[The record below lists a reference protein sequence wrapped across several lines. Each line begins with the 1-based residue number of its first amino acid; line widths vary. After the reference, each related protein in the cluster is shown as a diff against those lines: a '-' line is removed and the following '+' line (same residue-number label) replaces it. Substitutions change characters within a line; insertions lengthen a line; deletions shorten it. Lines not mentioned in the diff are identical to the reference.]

1 MFRPLALGL
10 IRLYQATLSPD
21 HGLWR
26 RPGCIYQ
33 PTCSMYTYQAI
44 EKYGAAKGLYLGA
57 RRILRCNPWAKGGY
71 DPVR

>member
-1 MFRPLALGL
+1 MLRSFALKL

-33 PTCSMYTYQAI
+33 PTCSEYTYQAI
-44 EKYGAAKGLYLGA
+44 EKYGIVRGTVLGI
-57 RRILRCNPWAKGGY
+57 RRILRCHPWARGGF
-71 DPVR
+71 DPVH